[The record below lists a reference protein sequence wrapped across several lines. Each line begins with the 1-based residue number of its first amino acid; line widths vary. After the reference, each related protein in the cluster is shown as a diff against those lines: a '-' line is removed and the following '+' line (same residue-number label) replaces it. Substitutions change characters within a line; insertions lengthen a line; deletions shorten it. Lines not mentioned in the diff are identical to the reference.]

1 VEISLLVIVNM
12 IELQDLA
19 MSALGG
25 AKGKGKGRAMDL
37 DDEDAVILP
46 YVTPGPYKGR

>member
-1 VEISLLVIVNM
+1 M
-12 IELQDLA
+12 IGSQDLA

-46 YVTPGPYKGR
+46 YVTTCLYRGRY